1 VGASSCGHTTSL
13 PDDLFREHSMQLDI
27 SELAIG
33 ALMN

>member
-1 VGASSCGHTTSL
+1 VGASSGHTTSL

-33 ALMN
+33 AWMN